1 MPSALSH
8 GTGPSAA
15 AGGCHLTKDLVEG
28 PARDVSLK
36 RERTLGGLDGCGEDE
51 MCLVRPCE
59 QRRDPSREGF
69 TSSLSPWLQ
78 ERVKAEE
85 LVEQRAAQQDQPDGE
100 ERQGTDRSG
109 RSSWDVPVLN
119 SRARPTSQ
127 RHESGSDR
135 MQHPKTVRARD
146 EF

>member
-1 MPSALSH
+1 MMCPTR
-8 GTGPSAA
+8 GNG
-15 AGGCHLTKDLVEG
+15 
-28 PARDVSLK
+28 
-36 RERTLGGLDGCGEDE
+36 LGGLDECGEDK
-51 MCLVRPCE
+51 MCLASPCE
-59 QRRDPSREGF
+59 QRQDPGREGF

-85 LVEQRAAQQDQPDGE
+85 LMEQRAAQQDQPDGGE
-100 ERQGTDRSG
+100 ERQGTDHSG

-127 RHESGSDR
+127 RHKPGSDR
-135 MQHPKTVRARD
+135 MQHPKMLRARD